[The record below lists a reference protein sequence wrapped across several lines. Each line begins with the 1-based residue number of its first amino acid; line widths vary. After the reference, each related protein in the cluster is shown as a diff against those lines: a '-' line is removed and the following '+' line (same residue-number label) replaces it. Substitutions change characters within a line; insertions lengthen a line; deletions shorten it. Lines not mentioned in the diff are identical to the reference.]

1 MVRDVVLQ
9 IGETKK
15 NFEDFFVVS
24 RVAIELALRK
34 SVDGMWRIGEK
45 PGEDFFVN
53 ETCFDASCAYLI
65 RAFNHHFEEMI
76 EANTIDRQGWKNVF
90 SAAVNIAA
98 TSHRVFAFLAREG

>member
-53 ETCFDASCAYLI
+53 ETCFDASCPHLI